1 MAFRIISKI
10 FSKPSSWINPV
21 DELPKHS
28 GWYQILAVYEGDY
41 FIQVSF
47 YESSA
52 EKFISSRLNTVR
64 LSSKVE
70 VRCWRECRRSRLLNF
85 KRGFQGGEE

>member
-1 MAFRIISKI
+1 MDSKTISEI
-10 FSKPSSWINPV
+10 FSRPSSWINTV

-52 EKFISSRLNTVR
+52 GKFISSRLN
-64 LSSKVE
+64 KVQLNPKVS
-70 VRCWRECRRSRLLNF
+70 VRCWRECRRSRLLNL
-85 KRGFQGGEE
+85 KRGF